1 MKTVLLVC
9 TGNTCR
15 SSMAEGILKNLCRS
29 VNDLKIISAGISAL
43 NGSSAAGKSIEVM
56 NEKEICLLDHTSTI
70 LTKKIILASD
80 LILTM
85 TLAHK
90 HAVISMMPAAKVK
103 TYTLKE
109 YTRKSI
115 ESGNSSCFAFFENKL
130 PQKSREERSLLATD
144 DILDP
149 FGQSIDIYRK
159 TANEIEECLKI
170 LCEELRSVQNEN
182 SNRE

>member
-1 MKTVLLVC
+1 MKTILLVC

-29 VNDLKIISAGISAL
+29 VNDLKIISAGISAV
-43 NGSSAAGKSIEVM
+43 NGSSAASKSIEVM
-56 NEKEICLLDHTSTI
+56 KEKEICLLNHTATV
-70 LTKKIILASD
+70 LTEKMVLASD

-115 ESGNSSCFAFFENKL
+115 ANGDDSCLDCCETKL
-130 PQKSREERSLLATD
+130 PQIAKQEPPLIAKN

-170 LCEELRSVQNEN
+170 LCEELGSV
-182 SNRE
+182 

>member
-56 NEKEICLLDHTSTI
+56 KEKEICLLDHTSTI

-109 YTRKSI
+109 YARKSI